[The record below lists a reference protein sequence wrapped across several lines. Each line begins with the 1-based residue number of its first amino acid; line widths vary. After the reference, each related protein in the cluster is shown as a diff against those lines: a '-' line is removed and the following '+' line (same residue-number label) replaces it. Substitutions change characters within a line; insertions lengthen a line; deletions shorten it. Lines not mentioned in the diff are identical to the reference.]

1 MYPPLIKNGIK
12 MLVKTNKAR
21 KREIAC
27 GCELDEKKKGIQ
39 QIHNCICTKLEIK
52 IVAKNFTI
60 NI

>member
-1 MYPPLIKNGIK
+1 
-12 MLVKTNKAR
+12 MLVRTNKAR